1 MWLLSGMC
9 VRRCRCRI
17 KDPSGKSVPPTCSII
32 QHRIFPFA
40 RYKILLLKHRNLNPS
55 RSLQHQ
61 GVLHT
66 ANNETGFFYFL
77 GSWQQNIGSCSLWWS
92 LHEFRSVFILL
103 QFRSCKDTQ
112 AKNPSRRG
120 LVLSITILFVFEL
133 KSTDT
138 SNYTLLKTWLGLV
151 MEGRNREAFNRFFPQ
166 IFNSIEQTMLLW
178 KQYKFSPKYHHAH
191 THKKSQLTVMG
202 RHSRCLKKKKN
213 GFPSRL
219 LLPDCCHYMQ
229 TLWGTAVSMIQSA
242 AHINPAINPDPRR
255 LPRCRRPPARLQCML
270 GHKLPGGQ
278 SE

>member
-66 ANNETGFFYFL
+66 ANNETGLFIFWFL
-77 GSWQQNIGSCSLWWS
+77 AAKYWVMFALMKSAWVQKCFHSTAVP
-92 LHEFRSVFILL
+92 FL
-103 QFRSCKDTQ
+103 QGHTGKES
-112 AKNPSRRG
+112 SRRG

-151 MEGRNREAFNRFFPQ
+151 MEGRNREAFNCFFPQ

-191 THKKSQLTVMG
+191 THKKSQITVMG

>member
-1 MWLLSGMC
+1 MRQVFL
-9 VRRCRCRI
+9 
-17 KDPSGKSVPPTCSII
+17 
-32 QHRIFPFA
+32 
-40 RYKILLLKHRNLNPS
+40 
-55 RSLQHQ
+55 
-61 GVLHT
+61 
-66 ANNETGFFYFL
+66 FF

-151 MEGRNREAFNRFFPQ
+151 MEGRNREAFNCFFPQ

-191 THKKSQLTVMG
+191 THQKSQLTVMG